1 MKDFAILFVIVVASF
16 SLGFFSCGGVNFIK
30 ALDPDNR
37 EMELMIPETDLPRVD
52 LPEKV
57 HEECIE
63 LASSVGVIRT
73 LLGDDDI
80 IAGPE
85 RQFPELRVQGAA
97 ALVIDTIV
105 RVADKTVFVYHGVV
119 ALVFGSMY
127 ATSVRNHACEG

>member
-80 IAGPE
+80 IAAYSKYLYGQCASVALTTE
-85 RQFPELRVQGAA
+85 IEVQKEMISK
-97 ALVIDTIV
+97 LT
-105 RVADKTVFVYHGVV
+105 KTVK
-119 ALVFGSMY
+119 A
-127 ATSVRNHACEG
+127 EEQ